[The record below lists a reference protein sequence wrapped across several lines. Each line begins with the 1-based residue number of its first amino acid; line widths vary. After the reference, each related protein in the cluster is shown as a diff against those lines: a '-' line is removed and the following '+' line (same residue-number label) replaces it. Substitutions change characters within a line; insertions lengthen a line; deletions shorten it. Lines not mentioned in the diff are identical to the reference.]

1 MINGVH
7 RQTVSISRDTIL
19 IGSPAHNDKW
29 RAESRIFFVDVLSI
43 RNKSIYVYR
52 KRKRKKETHQFAT
65 MSRPKMIQREKFEG
79 SALIPRIARSKR

>member
-1 MINGVH
+1 MINGAH

-19 IGSPAHNDKW
+19 IGSPTHNDKW

-52 KRKRKKETHQFAT
+52 KKKEKKKHINLQ
-65 MSRPKMIQREKFEG
+65 PCPDQR
-79 SALIPRIARSKR
+79 